1 MITPDAFPDR
11 PGVAWKWRPSKG
23 KSTRPLI
30 DPATGD
36 PCGTVYDA
44 SVNDLEK
51 AVSAAESAFQGWRKL
66 TPGQRSGALNLLA
79 REIEVLVETIAW
91 ADCWSMGKPI
101 RSARGEANY
110 GAAGFRY
117 YAGAVAHAA
126 GQTLPVAKGGF
137 DFTMRVP
144 FGVVGLITPWNF
156 PFPITCW
163 KTAAALAAGNCVII
177 KPASNTPWS
186 ALLLARAAEA
196 AGLPPGVVQV
206 LPGPGKELGEALTLH
221 PRIRKVSFTGST
233 EVGRRIMELA
243 ARDITR
249 VSLELGGK
257 SPNVI
262 FADADIARAAAE
274 SPMSVFDNTGQDCCA
289 RSRILV
295 EARAAKAFTAGFVTA
310 TRKIKVGDPKQES
323 TDLGPLAN
331 RSQFETTVR
340 YVEAARQA
348 GRRIVTGGRRI
359 GNKGFYYEPT
369 LIEGCKPDDAWW
381 NEEIFGPVACLR
393 TFRNEEEA
401 LAGANDSIFG
411 LSGSLWT
418 RDLDRTLRMAADLET
433 GVLSVN
439 THSSVHLEAPFGGM
453 KQSGCG
459 RELGMA
465 GLEAFSELR
474 NIYIAKP

>member
-1 MITPDAFPDR
+1 MIKPEAFPDR
-11 PGVAWKWRPSKG
+11 PAVAWKWRSLKG
-23 KSTRPLI
+23 ASPRPLV
-30 DPATGD
+30 DPSTER
-36 PCGTVYDA
+36 PCGGVFDA
-44 SVNDLEK
+44 TLNDIER
-51 AVSAAESAFQGWRKL
+51 AVSAAEEAFLVWRRF
-66 TPGQRSGALNLLA
+66 TPGRRADALNALA
-79 REIEVLVETIAW
+79 KEIEKLAETIAW

-101 RSARGEANY
+101 RSARNEAHY

-126 GQTLPVAKGGF
+126 GQTLPVARGGF

-156 PFPITCW
+156 PFPIASW
-163 KTAAALAAGNCVII
+163 KTAAALAAGNCAII
-177 KPASNTPWS
+177 KPAANTPWS

-196 AGLPPGVVQV
+196 AGLPSGVLQV
-206 LPGPGKELGEALTLH
+206 LPGSGRELGEALTLH
-221 PRIRKVSFTGST
+221 PKIRKLSFTGST

-243 ARDITR
+243 SRDITR

-257 SPNVI
+257 SPNII
-262 FADADIARAAAE
+262 FADADIDRAATE

-295 EARAAKAFTAGFVTA
+295 EARVANAFTEGFVSA
-310 TRKIKVGDPKQES
+310 TRKLKVGDPKQES
-323 TDLGPLAN
+323 TELGPLAN
-331 RSQFETTVR
+331 RRQLETTMS
-340 YVEAARQA
+340 YVEAARKA
-348 GRRIVTGGRRI
+348 GRRIVFGGRRI
-359 GNKGFYYEPT
+359 GKRGYFYEPT
-369 LIEGCKPDDAWW
+369 LIAGCRPDDPWW
-381 NEEIFGPVACLR
+381 KEEIFGPVACLR
-393 TFRNEEEA
+393 TFRGEEDA
-401 LAGANDSIFG
+401 LATANDSIFG

-418 RDLDRTLRMAADLET
+418 RDLDRTLRMAGDLET

-453 KQSGCG
+453 KQSGSG

-474 NIYIAKP
+474 NIYIAKS